1 MLASGPMGLT
11 VLCLFQAGAQL
22 EAGARLEAVAGDLP
36 TGTAVMLLATPSL
49 RLDWFAG
56 PDSLHADLSSRVL
69 WRPHPL
75 PKDRPLFLQSF
86 RVAHSARPTL
96 RSHWRFD
103 LSASYGEQD
112 YTTLSR
118 QFGTQPTLPL
128 ATTMLM
134 VNGAAEA
141 SWRSSRRT
149 TLSIRLG
156 AAHRRSFTDQGSA
169 DQPAGVSL
177 LPTQTTVT
185 VSPEMQF
192 ALDRRLM
199 VSLFAPTSAYDFQAT
214 GSSEGTNMIFSV
226 QPQISLIGRLSRRE
240 RLVVIAG
247 FTYADLLRRTTAGV
261 GSRVTPLA
269 LVGLDSDLYQTRIT
283 TLRSFVNASTAW
295 YVDPVV
301 GQGILRGVAQAGLN
315 CQVGP
320 RWSAGQSFSFTAD
333 LSQPPS
339 SNVVTDGTLIS
350 ADARVGYRWTSV
362 FTVELG
368 GRYSE
373 RGPRLSSSDFAW
385 RGREVWGFLTLYT
398 ASRMGLTSARP
409 LRSLS
414 GSGI

>member
-1 MLASGPMGLT
+1 MFASGPMGLT
-11 VLCLFQAGAQL
+11 VLCLFQAGAQV
-22 EAGARLEAVAGDLP
+22 EVGARAEAIVGELP
-36 TGTAVMLLATPSL
+36 TGTTVMLLATPSL

-56 PDSLHADLSSRVL
+56 PDSLHADLSTRVL
-69 WRPHPL
+69 WRPVDSP
-75 PKDRPLFLQSF
+75 PTRPLLLQSF
-86 RVAHSARPTL
+86 GVAHSARPTL
-96 RSHWRFD
+96 RSHWRLD

-134 VNGAAEA
+134 VSGAAEA

-185 VSPEMQF
+185 VSPEMRF
-192 ALDRRLM
+192 SLSRRWIG
-199 VSLFAPTSAYDFQAT
+199 SLSAPTSAYDIQPI
-214 GSSEGTNMIFSV
+214 GSSEGSKMVFSA
-226 QPQISLIGRLSRRE
+226 QPQISLLGSLSRRE
-240 RLVVIAG
+240 RIVVIAG
-247 FTYADLLRRTTAGV
+247 FTYADLLRGTTTGF
-261 GSRVTPLA
+261 GSHVTPLA
-269 LVGLDSDLYQTRIT
+269 LLGFDSDLYKTRIT
-283 TLRSFVNASTAW
+283 TVRSFVNASTAW

-301 GQGILRGVAQAGLN
+301 GQGILRGVAQAGLS

-320 RWSAGQSFSFTAD
+320 RWSAGQNVSFAAD
-333 LSQPPS
+333 LSQPSS
-339 SNVVTDGTLIS
+339 SNAVTDGTLIS

-362 FTVELG
+362 FTIELG

-373 RGPRLSSSDFAW
+373 RGSRLSSSDFAW

-409 LRSLS
+409 VRSLS